1 MPGRV
6 ELLPV
11 QNRDAVFRCGSIRSP
26 AAIRWMLKDLL
37 FLDLVDV
44 QDLNLYGCALTMSND
59 LLSRRLSAYDA
70 RGRAWYGVLAG
81 KDG

>member
-11 QNRDAVFRCGSIRSP
+11 QNRDAVFRCGSISSP

-37 FLDLVDV
+37 YLDQVGV
-44 QDLNLYGCALTMSND
+44 QDLILYRCALTLSND
-59 LLSRRLSAYDA
+59 LLSRSLNAHDA
-70 RGRAWYGVLAG
+70 QGPGLVWGLAG